1 MCVCVCVLSHVSLF
15 ATPWTVSPLGSSVHL
30 QERILE
36 WVATSSSRGSSL
48 TQERNPSFL
57 PLLHGQADSL
67 LLHHVGSPD
76 LHI

>member
-1 MCVCVCVLSHVSLF
+1 MCVCSVMSDS
-15 ATPWTVSPLGSSVHL
+15 ATPWTVSPLGSSLHL

-48 TQERNPSFL
+48 TQARNPSFL